1 MKKWLVGVALAV
13 LSCTSQAGFVDT
25 DWKVAGDGLA
35 TLHEETGVEWLKVTN
50 TLGQSVAQVQSQM
63 GPGGALEG
71 WRIPTSEEI
80 VTLWESTF
88 EGSSMLSN
96 PQGTR
101 RNYSLYTQQAQ
112 DWVSNMGEVTP
123 SPTIRSYGL
132 GYKENGQLG
141 FFGVSRASDQT
152 SYWYGYGDNTTD
164 YTNQYMGVLLVS
176 DGGVTLSSI
185 NNPFLNIQ
193 NPQAPINQVSAPLLG
208 GFGLIMVGFLLKRRK
223 VKA

>member
-1 MKKWLVGVALAV
+1 MRKWLVGAVFTV
-13 LSCTSQAGFVDT
+13 LSCASQAGFIDT
-25 DWKVAGDGLA
+25 DWKVSGDGLA
-35 TLHEETGVEWLKVTN
+35 TLHEETGIEWLKVTN
-50 TLGQSVAQVQSQM
+50 TLGQSVDDVQADLA
-63 GPGGALEG
+63 PGGSLEG

-80 VTLWESTF
+80 VTLWEANF
-88 EGSSMLSN
+88 AGSSVLNN

-112 DWVSNMGEVTP
+112 DWVSNMGEVAP

-141 FFGVSRASDQT
+141 FFGVSRASGQT

-185 NNPFLNIQ
+185 NDPSLNIQ

-208 GFGLIMVGFLLKRRK
+208 GFGLMTIGLMLRRRTAK
-223 VKA
+223 G